1 VARPVEIGISS
12 RFTGGWAR
20 PKLRRRWRRNSTVVT
35 AMLGN
40 AQAPGITLWW
50 WPCCG
55 ELGTIAC
62 GARWLRQFTAALAA
76 IGALGVKPLER
87 AIDELSPTL
96 TRTVQVPIWLLVGG
110 ALTVLAILV
119 AAVALLWRRNAT
131 SDQSTDDEPN
141 AVPVALIQPTRRYW

>member
-1 VARPVEIGISS
+1 MKDGEH
-12 RFTGGWAR
+12 
-20 PKLRRRWRRNSTVVT
+20 VT
-35 AMLGN
+35 
-40 AQAPGITLWW
+40 
-50 WPCCG
+50 
-55 ELGTIAC
+55 
-62 GARWLRQFTAALAA
+62 ALAA

-141 AVPVALIQPTRRYW
+141 AVPVALIQPTRRY